1 MVYIRRNA
9 PKRRGFGRFYRF
21 LFAAVLCAALAGG
34 IAWAWQ
40 IKTTPPGENPFS
52 DGMLFPSVK
61 PAESAALSSAA
72 PSQPQ
77 KPAVSASG
85 STSSGLTSSS
95 SSQSVSSAVLSSA
108 GSESV
113 PQSSQAASSP
123 PSSAAPESSASASE
137 SPVGSNKYFDDAVF
151 VGDSITTGI
160 KLYDVMANAKVF
172 AATGMS
178 LDNIFSKELVE
189 VGGEKLTVLDA
200 LKVTD
205 PKKIYI
211 MLGANSLGAEEW
223 ALSQYERLI
232 GEVIGQHPH
241 CIVYIQSVLPI
252 YEPTFSVRYGTYITN
267 AQIDRFN
274 EKLAEIS
281 AQKGAVY
288 LDVASAFK
296 DETGGMPSE
305 YTPDGIH
312 INPKQYTMWFDY
324 LKAHEK
330 SDG

>member
-1 MVYIRRNA
+1 M
-9 PKRRGFGRFYRF
+9 
-21 LFAAVLCAALAGG
+21 
-34 IAWAWQ
+34 
-40 IKTTPPGENPFS
+40 
-52 DGMLFPSVK
+52 
-61 PAESAALSSAA
+61 
-72 PSQPQ
+72 
-77 KPAVSASG
+77 
-85 STSSGLTSSS
+85 
-95 SSQSVSSAVLSSA
+95 
-108 GSESV
+108 

-123 PSSAAPESSASASE
+123 PSSDAPESSASASE

-189 VGGEKLTVLDA
+189 AGGEKLTVLDA

-211 MLGANSLGAEEW
+211 MLGANSLGAEDW

-241 CIVYIQSVLPI
+241 CIVYVQSVLPI
-252 YEPTFSVRYGTYITN
+252 YEPTFFVRYGTYITN

-296 DETGGMPSE
+296 DETGSMPSE